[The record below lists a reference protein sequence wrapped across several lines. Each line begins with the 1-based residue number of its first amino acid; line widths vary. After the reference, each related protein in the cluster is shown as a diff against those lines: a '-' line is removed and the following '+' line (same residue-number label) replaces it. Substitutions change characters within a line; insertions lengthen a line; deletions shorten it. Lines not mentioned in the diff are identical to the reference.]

1 MVYEARPQVTI
12 CCGGGVDSTALIHYY
27 LNMGFPVRG
36 VHFYYGQPSYPGER
50 KAIKAIARFFQI
62 RIENAQIHPVIR
74 SEKDSELPGRNAR
87 FVFAAL
93 NFFDQDTGIVAL
105 GIHSNTRYYD
115 CTPSFVHDL
124 QMLLNGYYAGAV
136 QLDAPFLSFT
146 KRDVFAYCREYQVP
160 IDVTFSCERGVSE
173 PCGVCSSC
181 IDRRYYD
188 ASA

>member
-1 MVYEARPQVTI
+1 
-12 CCGGGVDSTALIHYY
+12 
-27 LNMGFPVRG
+27 MGFPVRG
-36 VHFYYGQPSYPGER
+36 VHFYYGQSSYPGER

-62 RIENAQIHPVIR
+62 RIENAQIHPVTR

-115 CTPSFVHDL
+115 CTPIFVHDL